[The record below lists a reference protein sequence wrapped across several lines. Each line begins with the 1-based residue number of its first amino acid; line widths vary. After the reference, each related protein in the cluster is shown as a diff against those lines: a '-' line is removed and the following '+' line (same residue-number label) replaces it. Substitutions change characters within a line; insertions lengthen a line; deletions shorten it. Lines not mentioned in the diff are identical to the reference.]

1 MLLLHVL
8 ALAYTNQPMAYEFKQ
23 KLPNPN
29 FDNVFDVTAEEV
41 NSNVQNLTLIDV
53 RQPEEYTGELGHI
66 HNAQLVV
73 LGEIPNQIKNIPT
86 DKPVVFIC
94 RSGMRSAQ
102 ASAYA
107 YSLGIKNTYNMLG
120 GMLLWNKLSLPIEK

>member
-1 MLLLHVL
+1 
-8 ALAYTNQPMAYEFKQ
+8 MAYEFKQ

-29 FDNVFDVTAEEV
+29 FETVFDVTAEEV
-41 NSNVQNLTLIDV
+41 SSNAQNLTLIDV
-53 RQPEEYTGELGHI
+53 RQPEEYTGELGHV

-73 LGEIPNQIKNIPT
+73 LGELPNHIRNIPT
-86 DKPVVFIC
+86 DKPIVFIC

-107 YSLGIKNTYNMLG
+107 HSLGITNTFNMLG
-120 GMLLWNKLSLPIEK
+120 GMLQWNKLSLPIEK

>member
-1 MLLLHVL
+1 
-8 ALAYTNQPMAYEFKQ
+8 MAYEFKQ

-29 FDNVFDVTAEEV
+29 YDNVFDVTPDEV
-41 NSNVQNLTLIDV
+41 KNNAQELTLIDV
-53 RQPEEYTGELGHI
+53 RQPEEYTGELGHVQ
-66 HNAQLVV
+66 NAQLVV
-73 LGEIPNQIKNIPT
+73 LGEIPDQIKNIPT

-107 YSLGIKNTYNMLG
+107 HSLGIKNTYNMLG
-120 GMLLWNKLSLPIEK
+120 GMLLWNQLALPTEK